1 MPRGILGGVKPRR
14 LAEGDMPTFL
24 ARLRKL
30 ASYAQRLLAPAAS
43 RRRELRAKPLPR
55 PAQNLLMRHSTQYR
69 HLPPD
74 VRQEFN
80 RQVQVF
86 LTDKQVTPVET
97 RLTAEGR
104 LLVAAS
110 AVTLTA
116 GWPGYTWD
124 QLREVLVYPDHFDR
138 DYQFTSTRFAD
149 GEPASA
155 LHPEPILS
163 GQAHPWGV
171 VILSHPALQAS
182 FGATGRR
189 SHVGFHEF
197 AHLLDLSRARFDGVP
212 SYLRDEGVRRWTGL
226 IEVERERLERG
237 ESVLDPYG
245 LSSPPELFAVAVEA
259 FFQDPVAVAG
269 VHRDLYAFLAAYFNQ
284 DPAGWSAGAPVP

>member
-1 MPRGILGGVKPRR
+1 MSPGASRGLWAHLSAWAARAQGV
-14 LAEGDMPTFL
+14 
-24 ARLRKL
+24 
-30 ASYAQRLLAPAAS
+30 LAPAAS

-55 PAQNLLMRHSTQYR
+55 VTQDLLMRHSAHYR
-69 HLPPD
+69 SLPPD

-86 LTDKQVTPVET
+86 LTDKQITPVET
-97 RLTAEGR
+97 RLNYEAR

-138 DYQFTSTRFAD
+138 DYQFASTRSAE
-149 GEPASA
+149 GEPTPG
-155 LHPEPILS
+155 LHPEPILT

-182 FGATGRR
+182 FAATGRR
-189 SHVGFHEF
+189 GHVGFHEF
-197 AHLLDLSRARFDGVP
+197 AHLLDLSRAHFDGVP
-212 SYLRDEGVRRWTGL
+212 SYLRDEGVRQWTGL
-226 IEVERERLERG
+226 MAREHERLERG
-237 ESVLDPYG
+237 DSALDPYG
-245 LSSPPELFAVAVEA
+245 LSSPPELWAVAVEA
-259 FFQDPVAVAG
+259 FFQDPVAVATG
-269 VHRDLYAFLAAYFNQ
+269 HRDLYAFLASYFNQ
-284 DPAGWSAGAPVP
+284 DPAAWSAAIHS

>member
-1 MPRGILGGVKPRR
+1 MW
-14 LAEGDMPTFL
+14 
-24 ARLRKL
+24 ARLS
-30 ASYAQRLLAPAAS
+30 AWAAHAQRFLAPAAS
-43 RRRELRAKPLPR
+43 RRREQRAKPLPR
-55 PAQNLLMRHSTQYR
+55 PTQDLLMRHSAHYR
-69 HLPPD
+69 SLPPD

-86 LTDKQVTPVET
+86 LTDKQITPVET
-97 RLTAEGR
+97 RLTAEAR
-104 LLVAAS
+104 LLVSAS

-138 DYQFTSTRFAD
+138 DYQFASTRSAE
-149 GEPASA
+149 GELTPG
-155 LHPEPILS
+155 LHPDPILT

-182 FGATGRR
+182 FAATGRR
-189 SHVGFHEF
+189 GSHVGVHEF

-259 FFQDPVAVAG
+259 FFQDPVAVANG
-269 VHRDLYAFLAAYFNQ
+269 HRDLYAFLASYFNQ
-284 DPAGWSAGAPVP
+284 DPAAWIATAREP

>member
-1 MPRGILGGVKPRR
+1 MNSSRGIW
-14 LAEGDMPTFL
+14 
-24 ARLRKL
+24 ARLS
-30 ASYAQRLLAPAAS
+30 AWAAHAQRLLAPAAS

-55 PAQNLLMRHSTQYR
+55 PTQDLLMRHSAHYR
-69 HLPPD
+69 SLPPD

-86 LTDKQVTPVET
+86 LTDKQITPVET
-97 RLTAEGR
+97 RLTAEAR

-138 DYQFTSTRFAD
+138 DYQFASTRSAE
-149 GEPASA
+149 GEPAPG
-155 LHPEPILS
+155 LHPDPILT

-182 FGATGRR
+182 FAATGRR
-189 SHVGFHEF
+189 GSHVGFHEF

-259 FFQDPVAVAG
+259 FFQDPVAVANG
-269 VHRDLYAFLAAYFNQ
+269 HRDLYAFLASYFNQ
-284 DPAGWSAGAPVP
+284 DPAAWSGREA

>member
-1 MPRGILGGVKPRR
+1 VSPSGSGGLWARFST
-14 LAEGDMPTFL
+14 LA
-24 ARLRKL
+24 AH
-30 ASYAQRLLAPAAS
+30 AQRLLAPAAS

-55 PAQNLLMRHSTQYR
+55 PTQDLLMRHSAHYR
-69 HLPPD
+69 SLPPD

-86 LTDKQVTPVET
+86 LTDKQITPVET
-97 RLTAEGR
+97 TLTAEAR

-124 QLREVLVYPDHFDR
+124 QLREVLVYPQHFDR
-138 DYQFTSTRFAD
+138 DYEFTSGPSPDPVLT
-149 GEPASA
+149 
-155 LHPEPILS
+155 

-182 FGATGRR
+182 FDATGRR
-189 SHVGFHEF
+189 GHVGFHEF
-197 AHLLDLSRARFDGVP
+197 AHLLDLSHARFDGVP

-226 IEVERERLERG
+226 IARERERLEAG
-237 ESVLDPYG
+237 DSVLDPYG
-245 LSSPPELFAVAVEA
+245 LSSPPELWAVAVEA
-259 FFQDPVAVAG
+259 FFQDPVAVASG
-269 VHRDLYAFLAAYFNQ
+269 HGDLYAFLASYFNQ
-284 DPAGWSAGAPVP
+284 DPAAWVTGQA

>member
-1 MPRGILGGVKPRR
+1 
-14 LAEGDMPTFL
+14 
-24 ARLRKL
+24 
-30 ASYAQRLLAPAAS
+30 
-43 RRRELRAKPLPR
+43 
-55 PAQNLLMRHSTQYR
+55 MRHSAHYR
-69 HLPPD
+69 SLPPE

-86 LTDKQVTPVET
+86 LTDKQITPVET
-97 RLTAEGR
+97 RLTAEAR

-116 GWPGYTWD
+116 GWPGFTWD
-124 QLREVLVYPDHFDR
+124 QLREVLVYPEHFDR
-138 DYQFTSTRFAD
+138 DYEFAS
-149 GEPASA
+149 GSSA
-155 LHPEPILS
+155 DPIMT

-182 FGATGRR
+182 FAATSVRG

-197 AHLLDLSRARFDGVP
+197 AHLLDLSSARFDGVP
-212 SYLRDEGVRRWTGL
+212 SYLPDDAVRRWIAL
-226 IEVERERLERG
+226 MEREQQRLERG

-259 FFQDPVAVAG
+259 FFQVPAAIAHE
-269 VHRDLYAFLAAYFNQ
+269 HRELYEFLALYFNQ
-284 DPAGWSAGAPVP
+284 DPAAWVSGQA

>member
-1 MPRGILGGVKPRR
+1 MSPSGSGGLWARFST
-14 LAEGDMPTFL
+14 LA
-24 ARLRKL
+24 AH
-30 ASYAQRLLAPAAS
+30 AQRLLAPAAS

-55 PAQNLLMRHSTQYR
+55 PTQDLLMRHSAHYR
-69 HLPPD
+69 SLPPD

-80 RQVQVF
+80 RQAQVF
-86 LTDKQVTPVET
+86 LTDKQITPVET
-97 RLTAEGR
+97 TLTAEAR

-124 QLREVLVYPDHFDR
+124 QLREVLVYPQHFDR
-138 DYQFTSTRFAD
+138 DYEFTSGPSPDPVLT
-149 GEPASA
+149 
-155 LHPEPILS
+155 

-182 FGATGRR
+182 FAATGRR
-189 SHVGFHEF
+189 GGHVGFHEF

-212 SYLRDEGVRRWTGL
+212 SYLRDEGVRRWTG
-226 IEVERERLERG
+226 IMEHERERLERG
-237 ESVLDPYG
+237 DSVLDPYG

-259 FFQDPVAVAG
+259 FFQDPVAVANG
-269 VHRDLYAFLAAYFNQ
+269 HRDLYAFLASYFNQ
-284 DPAGWSAGAPVP
+284 DPAAWVTGQA